1 MGDLAGHTKSLV
13 AELKKIKYN
22 APVSWEML
30 LIGETTVFL
39 PILHHTLLLYSQD
52 IANEILKKGY
62 RLYSCTDQR
71 FIESVFKLA
80 RREFQQKPVLTV
92 EQFLRKGFAEHKII
106 FLLNIIRYCRTW
118 ESKLKPVSKKSNNT
132 MKKKNF
138 NQNTARH
145 SQRNMNA
152 SIQSENHLR
161 KKEALRLKILEKS
174 RLKKDIATNNNVKID
189 HVNNNNNNVE
199 SFENNNKKYY
209 DEENN
214 QNNLE
219 HQIDQLKNLFVMNIN
234 QINESIT
241 TFANAINTRL
251 SNLENRVGNLE
262 AKSIP

>member
-1 MGDLAGHTKSLV
+1 M
-13 AELKKIKYN
+13 
-22 APVSWEML
+22 
-30 LIGETTVFL
+30 
-39 PILHHTLLLYSQD
+39 
-52 IANEILKKGY
+52 
-62 RLYSCTDQR
+62 
-71 FIESVFKLA
+71 
-80 RREFQQKPVLTV
+80 
-92 EQFLRKGFAEHKII
+92 
-106 FLLNIIRYCRTW
+106 
-118 ESKLKPVSKKSNNT
+118 
-132 MKKKNF
+132 
-138 NQNTARH
+138 
-145 SQRNMNA
+145 
-152 SIQSENHLR
+152 
-161 KKEALRLKILEKS
+161 
-174 RLKKDIATNNNVKID
+174 KKDIATNNNVKID